1 MKSLQPEPFPQS
13 IVNIP
18 LHRVSPSPASLC
30 KFSEKCPL
38 TGAYELGQSASQ
50 KVSIRVRRRPYS
62 HKLKYQKFDTD
73 LISTQLSLLKGYC
86 SEFVLISK
94 SDIANK
100 NSNSKRFR
108 HAGLDAVYYPT
119 NQLQYYFHIIF
130 GSKYQE
136 NNELKVRDKF
146 AATRFSLLLLK
157 AFTYIVI
164 VVHLLL
170 VV

>member
-100 NSNSKRFR
+100 ITLILKGSDM
-108 HAGLDAVYYPT
+108 LDWMLY
-119 NQLQYYFHIIF
+119 IIQQTSYNITF
-130 GSKYQE
+130 ISY
-136 NNELKVRDKF
+136 
-146 AATRFSLLLLK
+146 
-157 AFTYIVI
+157 
-164 VVHLLL
+164 L
-170 VV
+170 VPNIKKTMN